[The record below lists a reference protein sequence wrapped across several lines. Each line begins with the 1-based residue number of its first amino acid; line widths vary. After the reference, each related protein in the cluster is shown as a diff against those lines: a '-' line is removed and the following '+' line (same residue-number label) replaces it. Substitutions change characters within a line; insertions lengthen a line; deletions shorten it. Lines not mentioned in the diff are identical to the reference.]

1 MDAYH
6 VIVSFLYPLS
16 PEIKFKRYHFLTSIA
31 EHVHLTMRGKTN
43 ITNFI
48 VEAVKERDEEEEEKD
63 KEESQDLFLNFRN
76 SELRSK
82 LKEQK
87 SIN

>member
-1 MDAYH
+1 
-6 VIVSFLYPLS
+6 
-16 PEIKFKRYHFLTSIA
+16 
-31 EHVHLTMRGKTN
+31 MRGKTN

-48 VEAVKERDEEEEEKD
+48 VEAVKERDEEEEKD

>member
-1 MDAYH
+1 
-6 VIVSFLYPLS
+6 
-16 PEIKFKRYHFLTSIA
+16 
-31 EHVHLTMRGKTN
+31 MRGKTN